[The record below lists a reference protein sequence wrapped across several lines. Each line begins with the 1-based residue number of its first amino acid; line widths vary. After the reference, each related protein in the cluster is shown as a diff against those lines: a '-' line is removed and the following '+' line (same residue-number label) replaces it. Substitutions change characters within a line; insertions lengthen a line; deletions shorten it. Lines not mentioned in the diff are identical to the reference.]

1 MIGTSLSP
9 TALPKASSLTNALTA
24 PSPLLVTLA
33 EFAMIRQ
40 ALERELGAVAERL
53 RANDR
58 VRVDAYHLRDSLS
71 GGAPRAGD
79 ASFRWTPLTARR
91 PIGIECA
98 RACLANPRLSP
109 LESARDAIT
118 HLVRHAKDQRR
129 PGSLAEWVGG
139 LAVGGRAVVQ
149 AEAVLWTTQL
159 MTALD
164 WDGLRRPVIGRDSSV
179 VLPSSSRVL
188 LRGRIEVQTWA
199 SPPGSDGDGSVG
211 PVAPDQVVLLSMMPG
226 RPGRT
231 ARMELGLSAL
241 TSALD
246 NRQGA
251 IPARVVGWWPQ
262 CGRALVVPV
271 DVALLNQT
279 CQAVVATVRSSCP
292 TKLEHRRSAA
302 ATPAD
307 RVRSVAEQVTST
319 RVPKRALSPAERAA
333 S

>member
-1 MIGTSLSP
+1 
-9 TALPKASSLTNALTA
+9 
-24 PSPLLVTLA
+24 
-33 EFAMIRQ
+33 
-40 ALERELGAVAERL
+40 
-53 RANDR
+53 
-58 VRVDAYHLRDSLS
+58 
-71 GGAPRAGD
+71 
-79 ASFRWTPLTARR
+79 
-91 PIGIECA
+91 
-98 RACLANPRLSP
+98 
-109 LESARDAIT
+109 
-118 HLVRHAKDQRR
+118 
-129 PGSLAEWVGG
+129 LAEWIGG

-164 WDGLRRPVIGRDSSV
+164 WDRLRRPAIGRDSSV
-179 VLPSSSRVL
+179 VMPSSSRVL

-199 SPPGSDGDGSVG
+199 SPRGSDGDGSVG
-211 PVAPDQVVLLSMMPG
+211 TAAPEQVVLLSMMPG

-251 IPARVVGWWPQ
+251 IPIRVIGWWPQ

-292 TKLEHRRSAA
+292 TKLEHRRSAPA
-302 ATPAD
+302 APVD
-307 RVRSVAEQVTST
+307 RVRPVAAKATSIRAPE
-319 RVPKRALSPAERAA
+319 RVLSPAERAA